1 MRVTLP
7 DGSERELEDGATG
20 ADLAASIGSGL
31 ARAALAI
38 RVVDSDGAE
47 RRDGTAYDEGRIRDL
62 AAPLHDG
69 ERVEIVTA
77 KSDDWDS
84 VQLVRHDAAH
94 VLAAAVLDLYPGTKI
109 SIGPPIGEGFYY
121 DFEFPAGVTVSDA
134 DFEALEAKMREHI
147 KADEPFAR
155 EDVPVG
161 TALERFMR
169 EGQDYKVELIEDL
182 VRDQGI
188 ETVSLYTN
196 GPFTDLC
203 RGPHTPST
211 KRVKAFKLLSVAGA
225 YWRGDADR
233 QMLTRVYGTA
243 FHSKDDLEQY
253 LHQLEEA
260 RARDHRRLGRDLG
273 LFMFSELSAG
283 SPFWHPPG
291 KAMLNQLTDLWREE
305 NASRG
310 YREVQT
316 PILYDV
322 SLWKQSGHWDVYRD
336 NMYFTDVEGHPMG
349 LKPMNC
355 PAHVQLYK
363 DERRSYRDLPIRY
376 SEKGLVHRHEPS
388 GTLHGLLRVRH
399 ITQDDAHIFCTEEQ
413 VPEEIQRCLDFGFA
427 IYDTFGFEPRLEL
440 STRPEKRVGS
450 DDMWDRAEA
459 GLEKALVDKGLEFE
473 LNPGDGAFYGPKID
487 LHMTDSIGRSWQLGT
502 VQLDYYMPE
511 RFELAYTGADNA
523 EHRPVMIHRALMG
536 SFERFMGIL
545 IEHYAGEFPLWLAPV
560 QAVVLPLADRHVE
573 YAREVQA
580 ALVDAG
586 LRADVDERT
595 ESVGRKIRE
604 AELRK
609 VPYMLVVGDREA
621 EQRAVALRRHRE
633 GDQGTVAAGR
643 GGRAADG
650 RSRFARGVGGTQ
662 GQRPAG
668 RGARPRA
675 VLQAV
680 AGAPQPARPG
690 AGLGDARSCSARSP
704 GRGPRRSSPR
714 SRVAWTSAR
723 APPAGS

>member
-7 DGSERELEDGATG
+7 DGSERELEDGASG
-20 ADLAASIGSGL
+20 ADLAASIGPGL

-38 RVVDSDGAE
+38 RVLDGDGAE
-47 RRDGTAYDEGRIRDL
+47 RRDGSAYDEGRIRDL
-62 AAPLHDG
+62 KAPLNDG

-77 KSDDWDS
+77 NTDDWDS
-84 VQLVRHDAAH
+84 VQLIRHDTAH

-121 DFEFPAGVTVSDA
+121 DFEFPEGVSVSDR
-134 DFEALEAKMREHI
+134 DFEALEAKMREHV
-147 KADEPFAR
+147 KADEPFVR

-161 TALERFMR
+161 TALERFVR

-182 VRDQGI
+182 VRDQGV

-225 YWRGDADR
+225 YWRGDASR
-233 QMLTRVYGTA
+233 QMLTRIYGTA
-243 FHSKDDLEQY
+243 FHSKDDLDQY

-273 LFMFSELSAG
+273 LFMFTELSPGA
-283 SPFWHPPG
+283 PLWHPPG
-291 KAMLNQLTDLWREE
+291 KAMLNQLTNLWRAE
-305 NASRG
+305 NAARG

-376 SEKGLVHRHEPS
+376 SEAGLVHRHEPS

-450 DDMWDRAEA
+450 EEMWDRAEA
-459 GLEKALVDKGLEFE
+459 GLERALVDKGLEFE

-487 LHMTDSIGRSWQLGT
+487 LHMTDSIGRAWQLGT

-511 RFELAYTGADNA
+511 RFDLTYTGADNA

-560 QAVVLPLADRHVE
+560 QAAVLPLADRHVD
-573 YAREVQA
+573 YAREVHT
-580 ALVDAG
+580 ALIAAG
-586 LRADVDERT
+586 LRADLDDRA

-621 EQRAVALRRHRE
+621 DQRAVALRRHRE
-633 GDQGTVAAGR
+633 GDQGTLALDEAVERLAAEAALR
-643 GGRAADG
+643 GD
-650 RSRFARGVGGTQ
+650 
-662 GQRPAG
+662 
-668 RGARPRA
+668 
-675 VLQAV
+675 
-680 AGAPQPARPG
+680 
-690 AGLGDARSCSARSP
+690 
-704 GRGPRRSSPR
+704 
-714 SRVAWTSAR
+714 
-723 APPAGS
+723 